1 MSKTVART
9 CTELAPDGA
18 QAADA
23 VRKVLSDYRSVHA
36 YVLLGDAGS
45 GKTTAF
51 QSECD
56 ALGGD
61 ALFIT
66 ARDFLLHAP
75 SPSGLSG
82 KTLFIDGL
90 DEVRAGKQDARTPF
104 DEIRK
109 LLVQLEQPRFRIS
122 CREADWLGKNDRER
136 LTAVVPHAS
145 VVVLRLNPL
154 TEVDALEI
162 LSNNLGVST
171 PENFIFQAHDEG
183 LGGLLDNPQ
192 TLELLVRAVNRG
204 KDWPKSRLQVFDLAC
219 SKMASERNREHQ
231 ITIPSAMSPAS
242 PIDCAGRLCALLL
255 LSGACGYSLDIEAP
269 SDRYV
274 PQSPCG
280 EEHLGCLRVA
290 VSSKLFKADSE
301 RCFSPIHRQIAE
313 FLAAKHLARLISDG
327 LSPRRVLALM
337 TGSDGVAVTALRG
350 LSAWLATHNE
360 AVRAELIG
368 KNPVEL
374 GIYGDLDSFS
384 GNDKQRMLEALLAQ
398 PMSLSRAFLDVG
410 RFSSLVANETEPK
423 LRSVLLSRDDDSEHE
438 VRVRFLLLL
447 LSVAKRRPA
456 LTEVIL
462 GILRD
467 SSRPAQVRT
476 NALAAYFHYQ
486 NDHSRGGDQ
495 LKALL
500 DEFKAEGIS
509 IANRDLCGAL
519 LRRLYPKTVGPGQ
532 VWDYMSHLGGAV
544 SWDQY
549 LEFWRKDL
557 VAQSTEADIEQLLD
571 ALSTSISHLASTID
585 ALSLWKLPIELLRLG
600 LVRHGDEVEF
610 GRINAWLG
618 TCSAGAERYRANP
631 PESLLGIREWLE
643 SHPQVQKQ
651 VILTGLESCQD
662 GEGVR
667 FADFES
673 RKRLAGAK
681 LPSDFGR
688 WCLIQAVKLA
698 DTRPEAAKYLLRES
712 YRALDTPSLGEGLSI
727 EVLSKH
733 ARQHPLLA
741 GALRQIQTPP
751 PVPQHEVNWRQKQ
764 ATFVAEQ
771 ENEQKELLSAVLT
784 HQSRLLQNSAPP
796 ALLYHLALV
805 YFGEGPVVGSGS
817 IGAEAIGQVLKDRD
831 AVDAAVS
838 GLRSCLNR
846 DDLPNVREITRLA
859 KDRREHYLNLP
870 LLVSLQEG
878 QNVNDDFW
886 LDLDESRLRTC
897 VACLHCWEPSFL
909 GVKDSGPAWYQTLLD
924 RRPKIVSDVAVQ
936 CAAGAL
942 RSSQMISPRFW
953 ELLENQRCGSASFSA
968 VLGLLGTLPTR
979 CNARQLEA
987 LDELLGTGFRFG
999 LYSQLLGLAE
1009 TKLSK
1014 RSIDAGQKVRWL
1026 VVGLICERSK
1036 YADELA
1042 EAVRGKQRLV
1052 GHLARFL
1059 AHGDDSYSPD
1069 SAEARA
1075 WHSVIEDL
1083 EPPSLALIVHLV
1095 GRFFPPFNLEGF
1107 GVISDKLRVSSL
1119 LNRVINSLSASPRRT
1134 AIDELDSL
1142 LKDPGLSDW
1151 HPLLSVVRTAQRT
1164 LRRDAEYHHPI
1175 LEQVCETLNGGGPAN
1190 ACDLAALTID
1200 KIEEVALRIATSNS
1214 NEWRQYWNEALRGV
1228 PSRPKVEDAC
1238 RDALLAALR
1247 PLLPKSVSV
1256 EPEGQHVNRNR
1267 ADLVVTAD
1275 ELKVP
1280 VETKRNDSADIWS
1293 GIDCQ
1298 LVAKYTLDPA
1308 TGGYGIYLVFWFG
1321 EQFQKPRADGVR
1333 PKNPQDL
1340 ERLLQDSLTEDQA
1353 RKIQVTVIDV
1363 CRPSTHPNSEIGN
1376 SESNA

>member
-90 DEVRAGKQDARTPF
+90 DEVRAGKQDAQTPF

-109 LLVQLEQPRFRIS
+109 LLIQLEQPRFRIS
-122 CREADWLGKNDRER
+122 CREADWLGKNDREG
-136 LTAVVPHAS
+136 LTAVVPHAR

-162 LSNNLGVST
+162 LSNNLGVSK

-219 SKMASERNREHQ
+219 REMASERNQEHQ
-231 ITIPSAMSPAS
+231 AALRTSPSTGTV
-242 PIDCAGRLCALLL
+242 IDSAGRLCALLL
-255 LSGACGYSLDIEAP
+255 LSDVAGYSLDANAP
-269 SDRYV
+269 ADHYI
-274 PQSPCG
+274 PLDPCG
-280 EEHLGCLRVA
+280 VEDSQQLRAA
-290 VSSKLFKADSE
+290 VSSKLFKAESE
-301 RCFSPIHRQIAE
+301 RCFSSIHREVAE
-313 FLAAKHLARLISDG
+313 FLAAKHLSRLIADG
-327 LSPRRVLALM
+327 LSSRRAIALM
-337 TGSDGVAVTALRG
+337 TGSDGVVVTALRG
-350 LSAWLATHNE
+350 LSAWLAVHNE
-360 AVRAELIG
+360 TVRAELIS

-374 GIYGDLDSFS
+374 GIYGDLEPFS
-384 GNDKQRMLEALLAQ
+384 GNEKQRMLRALLAQ
-398 PMSLSRAFLDVG
+398 PMSLSRAFLNVG
-410 RFSSLVANETEPK
+410 RFSSLVADETEPQ
-423 LRSVLLSRDDDSEHE
+423 LRSVLLSRDHDSEHE

-462 GILRD
+462 AILRD
-467 SSRPAQVRT
+467 SSRPAQMRN
-476 NALAAYFHYQ
+476 NALAAFIHYQ
-486 NDHSRGGDQ
+486 HDHSGNDQ

-500 DEFKAEGIS
+500 DEFMAEGIS

-519 LRRLYPKTVGPGQ
+519 LRRLYPGTVGPGQ
-532 VWDYMSHLGGAV
+532 VWDYMSHPGGV
-544 SWDQY
+544 ISWDQY
-549 LEFWRKDL
+549 LEFWQRDL
-557 VAQSTEADIEQLLD
+557 VAQSTDADIAQLLD
-571 ALSTSISHLASTID
+571 ALATSTSHLHSTLD
-585 ALSLWKLPIELLRLG
+585 SLSLWTLPLELLRRG
-600 LVRHGDEVEF
+600 LVAHGDTVDF
-610 GRINAWLG
+610 DRINGWLG
-618 TCSAGAERYRANP
+618 TSSSETARYVSNP
-631 PESLLGIREWLE
+631 PESLLGIRDWLE
-643 SHPQVQKQ
+643 RHPQVQKQ
-651 VILTGLESCQD
+651 VILTGLESCQY

-712 YRALDTPSLGEGLSI
+712 YRALDTPSLCEGLSI
-727 EVLSKH
+727 EVLSEH
-733 ARQHPLLA
+733 ARQHPLLE

-751 PVPQHEVNWRQKQ
+751 PEPQREVNWRQQQ
-764 ATFVAEQ
+764 ATYVAEQ
-771 ENEQKELLSAVLT
+771 ENEQKELLSAVRT
-784 HQSRLLQNSAPP
+784 HQSRLLKNSAPP
-796 ALLYHLALV
+796 ALLHHLALV
-805 YFGEGPVVGSGS
+805 YFGEGPAVGSRLNGT
-817 IGAEAIGQVLKDRD
+817 EAIGQVLEDSD

-846 DDLPNVREITRLA
+846 DDLPNVREIIRLA

-886 LDLDESRLRTC
+886 LGLDDSRLRTC

-924 RRPKIVSDVAVQ
+924 HQPKIVSEVAVQ

-942 RSSQMISPRFW
+942 RSGQMISPRFW
-953 ELLENQRCGSASFSA
+953 EVLENQRCGPASFSA

-987 LDELLGTGFRFG
+987 LDELLWTGLRFG
-999 LYSQLLGLAE
+999 LCSQLLGLAE

-1026 VVGLICERSK
+1026 VVGLICEPSK

-1075 WHSVIEDL
+1075 WQSVIEDL
-1083 EPPSLALIVHLV
+1083 EPPGLALIVRLV
-1095 GRFFPPFNLEGF
+1095 GRFFPPVNLEGF
-1107 GVISDKLRVSSL
+1107 GVISDKLRVSWL
-1119 LNRVINSLSASPRRT
+1119 LNRVINSLSASPLRT
-1134 AIDELDSL
+1134 ASDELDSL
-1142 LKDPGLSDW
+1142 LKDPELSDW
-1151 HPLLSVVRTAQRT
+1151 HALLSVVRTAQRT

-1214 NEWRQYWNEALRGV
+1214 NEWRQYWNEGLRGV
-1228 PSRPKVEDAC
+1228 PSKPKVEDAC

-1256 EPEGQHVNRNR
+1256 EPEGQQVNRNR

-1298 LVAKYTLDPA
+1298 LAAKYTLDPA

-1340 ERLLQDSLTEDQA
+1340 KRILRDSLTEDQA
-1353 RKIQVTVIDV
+1353 RKVQVTVIDV
-1363 CRPSTHPNSEIGN
+1363 CRPSTHPTSEIGN